1 MASALSFLAGGA
13 GGDPA
18 NDKWGWKMT
27 KALVL
32 GGGGPV
38 GIAWETGLL
47 AGLADGG
54 ADVSRA
60 DWILGTSAGS
70 FVGAHLAMGRNPAAM
85 LKAEFA
91 AADIVRE
98 ASGDPRPAPD
108 LTPLMSVMM
117 SKPPGEVM
125 PLDGRMKLAAMALD
139 AKTVS
144 EETFIAGFGPLAEG
158 EHPWP
163 TGYAC
168 TAVDTADGELVIWD
182 EDKAAPL
189 IRAIASSCSV
199 PTIFPPIT
207 IDGRRYIDGGMRSG
221 TNADLAKSH
230 GKVLL
235 IAVAPPAFAPFMMPG
250 INAELAAVQAA
261 GGETCLIL
269 PDAGSGEAFG
279 PNLMDGSRRADIA
292 RAGHAQGL
300 AEAERIR
307 AFWG

>member
-1 MASALSFLAGGA
+1 MS
-13 GGDPA
+13 
-18 NDKWGWKMT
+18 

-54 ADVSRA
+54 VDVSDA

-70 FVGAHLAMGRNPAAM
+70 FVGAHLALSRDPAAM
-85 LKAEFA
+85 LRAEFA
-91 AADIVRE
+91 AADQIKE
-98 ASGDPRPAPD
+98 ADPTGRPAPD

-117 SKPPGEVM
+117 SKPPGE
-125 PLDGRMKLAAMALD
+125 PLAVEGRLKLAQMALE
-139 AKTVS
+139 ATTVS
-144 EETFIAGFGPLAEG
+144 EEAFIAGFGPLAEYDG
-158 EHPWP
+158 PWP

-168 TAVDTADGELVIWD
+168 TAVDTADGELVIWG

-207 IDGRRYIDGGMRSG
+207 IEGHRYIDGGMRSG
-221 TNADLAKSH
+221 TNADLAKAY

-235 IAVAPPAFAPFMMPG
+235 VAVAPPAFLPFMMPG
-250 INAELAAVQAA
+250 LEAELAAVRAEGNEAA
-261 GGETCLIL
+261 LIV

-279 PNLMDGSRRADIA
+279 PNLMDGSRRGDIA

-300 AEAERIR
+300 AEAERIK
-307 AFWG
+307 AFWA

>member
-1 MASALSFLAGGA
+1 
-13 GGDPA
+13 
-18 NDKWGWKMT
+18 MT
-27 KALVL
+27 RALVL

-47 AGLADGG
+47 AGLAEGG
-54 ADVSRA
+54 ADVSHA

-70 FVGAHLAMGRNPAAM
+70 FVGAHLAMSRNPAAM
-85 LKAEFA
+85 LEAEFA
-91 AADIVRE
+91 AADQIK
-98 ASGDPRPAPD
+98 AATPSDGPARPAPD

-117 SKPPGEVM
+117 SKPPGE
-125 PLDGRMKLAAMALD
+125 PLAVEGRMKLAKMALE
-139 AKTVS
+139 AQTVS
-144 EETFIAGFGPLAEG
+144 EEIFIAGFGPLAQG

-163 TGYAC
+163 AGYAC
-168 TAVDTADGELVIWD
+168 TAVDTADGELVVWD
-182 EDKAAPL
+182 GDKAAPL

-221 TNADLAKSH
+221 TNADLAKGH

-235 IAVAPPAFAPFMMPG
+235 VAVAPPAFAPFMMPG
-250 INAELAAVQAA
+250 LEAELAQVRAA
-261 GGETCLIL
+261 GGEAALIV

-279 PNLMDGSRRADIA
+279 PNLMDGSRRGEIA

-300 AEAERIR
+300 AEAARIK

>member
-1 MASALSFLAGGA
+1 MS
-13 GGDPA
+13 
-18 NDKWGWKMT
+18 

-47 AGLADGG
+47 AGLAEGG
-54 ADVSRA
+54 VDVSDA

-70 FVGAHLAMGRNPAAM
+70 FVGAHLAISRDPAAM
-85 LKAEFA
+85 LRAEFA
-91 AADIVRE
+91 AADQIK
-98 ASGDPRPAPD
+98 AATPSDGPARPAPD

-117 SKPPGEVM
+117 SKPPGE
-125 PLDGRMKLAAMALD
+125 PLAVEGRLKLAQMALE
-139 AKTVS
+139 ATTPS
-144 EETFIAGFGPLAEG
+144 EDVFIAGFGPLAEHEG
-158 EHPWP
+158 PWP

-168 TAVDTADGELVIWD
+168 TAVDTAHGELVIWG

-207 IDGRRYIDGGMRSG
+207 IEGRRYIDGGMRSG
-221 TNADLAKSH
+221 TNADLAKDY

-235 IAVAPPAFAPFMMPG
+235 VAVAPPAFLPFMMPG
-250 INAELAAVQAA
+250 LDAELAQVRAA
-261 GGETCLIL
+261 GNEAALIV

-279 PNLMDGSRRADIA
+279 PNLMDGSRRGDIA

-300 AEAERIR
+300 AEAARVK

>member
-1 MASALSFLAGGA
+1 MS
-13 GGDPA
+13 
-18 NDKWGWKMT
+18 

-54 ADVSRA
+54 IDVSDA

-70 FVGAHLAMGRNPAAM
+70 FVGAHLAISRDPAAM
-85 LKAEFA
+85 LRAEFA
-91 AADIVRE
+91 AADQTKE
-98 ASGDPRPAPD
+98 AAPSSRPAPD

-117 SKPPGEVM
+117 SKPPGE
-125 PLDGRMKLAAMALD
+125 PLAVEGRLKLAKMALE
-139 AKTVS
+139 ATTVS
-144 EETFIAGFGPLAEG
+144 EEAFITGFGPLADHDG
-158 EHPWP
+158 PWP
-163 TGYAC
+163 KGYAC
-168 TAVDTADGELVIWD
+168 TAVDTADGELVVWG

-207 IDGRRYIDGGMRSG
+207 IEGRRYIDGGMRSG
-221 TNADLAKSH
+221 TNADLAKAY

-235 IAVAPPAFAPFMMPG
+235 VAVAPPAFLPFMMPG
-250 INAELAAVQAA
+250 IEAELAQVRAA
-261 GGETCLIL
+261 GNEAALIV

-279 PNLMDGSRRADIA
+279 PNLMDGSRRGDIA
-292 RAGHAQGL
+292 RAGHVQGL
-300 AEAERIR
+300 AEAARIK
-307 AFWG
+307 AFWA

>member
-1 MASALSFLAGGA
+1 MS
-13 GGDPA
+13 
-18 NDKWGWKMT
+18 

-54 ADVSRA
+54 VDVAGA
-60 DWILGTSAGS
+60 DWILGTSAGA
-70 FVGAHLAMGRNPAAM
+70 FVGAHLAIGRNPAAM
-85 LKAEFA
+85 LRAEFA
-91 AADIVRE
+91 AAEQIKAAMPAE
-98 ASGDPRPAPD
+98 GPPPPAPD
-108 LTPLMSVMM
+108 LTPLMGVMM
-117 SKPPGEVM
+117 SKPPGE
-125 PLDGRMKLAAMALD
+125 PLAVEGRLKLARMALD
-139 AKTVS
+139 ARTVG
-144 EETFIAGFGPLAEG
+144 EAAFISAFGALQSDR
-158 EHPWP
+158 PWP

-168 TAVDTADGELVIWD
+168 TAVDTADGELVIWN

-189 IRAIASSCSV
+189 IRAVASSCSV

-221 TNADLAKSH
+221 TNADLAKDH
-230 GKVLL
+230 GKVL
-235 IAVAPPAFAPFMMPG
+235 IVAVAPPAFLAFMMPG
-250 INAELAAVQAA
+250 FDAEMAQIRAA
-261 GGETCLIL
+261 GGEAALIV

-300 AEAERIR
+300 AEAERIG
-307 AFWG
+307 AFWS

>member
-1 MASALSFLAGGA
+1 MS
-13 GGDPA
+13 
-18 NDKWGWKMT
+18 

-54 ADVSRA
+54 VDVSDA

-70 FVGAHLAMGRNPAAM
+70 FVGAHLALSRDPAAM
-85 LKAEFA
+85 LRAEFA
-91 AADIVRE
+91 AADQIRE
-98 ASGDPRPAPD
+98 AAPTGRPAPD

-117 SKPPGEVM
+117 SKPPGE
-125 PLDGRMKLAAMALD
+125 PLAVEGRLKLARMALD
-139 AKTVS
+139 ATTVS
-144 EETFIAGFGPLAEG
+144 EEAFIAGFGPLAEHEG
-158 EHPWP
+158 PWP

-182 EDKAAPL
+182 GDKAAPL

-207 IDGRRYIDGGMRSG
+207 IEGRRYIDGGMRSG
-221 TNADLAKSH
+221 TNADLAKAY

-235 IAVAPPAFAPFMMPG
+235 VAVAPPAFLPFMQPG
-250 INAELAAVQAA
+250 LDAELEQVRAA
-261 GGETCLIL
+261 GGETALIV

-279 PNLMDGSRRADIA
+279 PNLMDGSRRGDIA

-300 AEAERIR
+300 AEAARIK
-307 AFWG
+307 AFWS

>member
-1 MASALSFLAGGA
+1 
-13 GGDPA
+13 
-18 NDKWGWKMT
+18 MT
-27 KALVL
+27 RALVL

-47 AGLADGG
+47 AGLAEGG
-54 ADVSRA
+54 ADVSHA
-60 DWILGTSAGS
+60 DWILGTSAGA
-70 FVGAHLAMGRNPAAM
+70 FVGAHLAMSRDPAGM
-85 LKAEFA
+85 LHAEFA
-91 AADIVRE
+91 SADQIRAAMPTD
-98 ASGDPRPAPD
+98 GPQRPAPD

-117 SKPPGEVM
+117 TKPPGE
-125 PLDGRMKLAAMALD
+125 PLAIESRLKLAKMAVE
-139 AKTVS
+139 ARTVS

-163 TGYAC
+163 AGYAC
-168 TAVDTADGELVIWD
+168 TAVDAADGELVIWGP
-182 EDKAAPL
+182 DKAAPL
-189 IRAIASSCSV
+189 IRAVASSCSV

-221 TNADLAKSH
+221 TNADLAKDY

-235 IAVAPPAFAPFMMPG
+235 FAVAPPAFAPFMMPG
-250 INAELAAVQAA
+250 IEAELAAIRAA

-292 RAGHAQGL
+292 RAGRAQGL
-300 AEAERIR
+300 AEAARVK